1 MKFQYQI
8 IMKQL
13 LTLLFVSFILSIQTD
28 KLTAQNLFND
38 GWKFVRCDSLTTQVN
53 NSFFKNKFD
62 DSSWEQISL
71 PHTSRIEPLVVND
84 QWQGDCLYR
93 KTFEL
98 PKIYQNKILFIKFDA
113 AMNAADIWINGEKVG
128 SHLGGYLP
136 FSIDITSKIHFG
148 VPNTIVV
155 KLDNRDN
162 PVTGPKPLKL
172 LDFNTYGGI
181 YRNVSIIAKS
191 PVYITDANYE
201 NVVAGGGTFFYAT
214 NISSVN
220 ARIHARTHVRN
231 RSDKDVKVKVI
242 YSLYNMKKIKVAT
255 FESPKQTLLSGKAT
269 TYESA
274 ATVVAP
280 QLWSPDTPSLY
291 TLRTIVLVDNKKMD
305 EEQTRVGIRDIKIT
319 NEGCWINGKKT
330 FLRGVNRHQEY
341 PYIGYALSDNA
352 QYRDAYII
360 KQSGFDYVRCSH
372 YPPSPAFLDACDE
385 LGIVVLDAVL
395 GWQYFGDEA
404 FAQHILKSSRQLI
417 RRDRNHPSVLAWE
430 LSINESAMPESFM
443 KQAHQIAKEEYP
455 YGKSYSASWINKVYD
470 IYIEARQHRHGEDKL
485 KPFIVS
491 EYGDWEYYAQNAG
504 FNQDSWADLK
514 SEERNSRQ
522 PRDAGEIRLLQQARN
537 VQEAHNDNLSTHA
550 FADGYWAMFDYN
562 RGYSDDLEYSGVM
575 DIFRLP
581 KYASYFF
588 QSQRSP
594 QGEGSFSKPM
604 IFIASEWMPNVS
616 KNVRIFSNCDEVELY
631 VDGKLLERRKPDTD
645 LLSLNLKHPPFTFN
659 ISCLKAGKL
668 EAVGYIKNK
677 KSVSQI
683 VQTAGSVDHLALS
696 CNIAG
701 RNPQAGCNDVVFIYA
716 TLQDKQGFTVTNT
729 KAPIRFVVEGD
740 AEIVGNTQPVT
751 EAGIAPI
758 LLRIGNK
765 KESIKIKV
773 FSDKLQSAEL
783 LIKPE

>member
-1 MKFQYQI
+1 MKR
-8 IMKQL
+8 L
-13 LTLLFVSFILSIQTD
+13 LTILFVLFLISIQSETV
-28 KLTAQNLFND
+28 TAQNLFNK
-38 GWKFVRCDSLTTQVN
+38 GWKFFRCDSLTSVVKEQ
-53 NSFFKNKFD
+53 FFSNAFD
-62 DSSWEQISL
+62 DTAWESVTI
-71 PHTSRIEPLVVND
+71 PHTPRIEPLVVNN

-93 KTFEL
+93 KTFQL
-98 PKIYQNKILFIKFDA
+98 PENDRGKILFIKFDA
-113 AMNAADIWINGEKVG
+113 AMNAAEVWINGIKAG

-136 FSIDITSKIHFG
+136 FSIDITSKVRFG
-148 VPNTIVV
+148 ALNTIAV

-162 PVTGPKPLKL
+162 VVTGPKPLKL

-181 YRNVSIIAKS
+181 YRNVSLIVKS

-201 NVVAGGGTFFYAT
+201 NETAGGGVFFHASD
-214 NISSVN
+214 ISSAN
-220 ARIHARTHVRN
+220 ATIHTKTHVRN
-231 RSDKDVKVKVI
+231 QSGKNVKVKVY
-242 YSLYNMKKIKVAT
+242 YSLYDNKNTKVAT
-255 FESPKQTLLSGKAT
+255 FQSAQKTIPSGESNY
-269 TYESA
+269 YESDA
-274 ATVVAP
+274 KIMSPA
-280 QLWSPDTPSLY
+280 LWSPDSPSLY
-291 TLRTIVLVDNKKMD
+291 TLHVTVLADNKKVD
-305 EEQTRVGIRDIKIT
+305 EEQIKVGIRDIKIT

-372 YPPSPAFLDACDE
+372 YPPSPAFLKACDE
-385 LGIVVLDAVL
+385 LGILVLDAVL

-404 FAQHILKSSRQLI
+404 FAQHVLNSSRQLI
-417 RRDRNHPSVLAWE
+417 RRDRNHPCVLAWE
-430 LSINESAMPESFM
+430 LSINESPMPESFM
-443 KQAHQIAKEEYP
+443 KQAHQIVSEEYP
-455 YGKSYSASWINKVYD
+455 YGKPYSAGWINKIYD
-470 IYIEARQHRHGEDKL
+470 IYIQARQHRHGEDKTRPL
-485 KPFIVS
+485 IVS

-562 RGYSDDLEYSGVM
+562 RGYSNDLEYSGAM

-588 QSQRSP
+588 QSQRSA
-594 QGEGSFSKPM
+594 QGEGCFSKPM
-604 IFIASEWMPNVS
+604 IFIASEWMPGVS
-616 KNVRIFSNCDEVELY
+616 KNVRVFSNCDEVELY
-631 VDGKLLERRKPDTD
+631 VDGKLLEKRKPDTD
-645 LLSLNLKHPPFTFN
+645 LLSSNLKHPPFTFN
-659 ISCLKAGKL
+659 VSCLKAGKL

-677 KSVSQI
+677 RSVSQI
-683 VQTAGSVDHLALS
+683 VETAGNADHLALS

-701 RNPQAGCNDVVFIYA
+701 RKPQAGCNDVIFIYA
-716 TLQDKQGFTVTNT
+716 SLQDKQGFTVTNT
-729 KAPIRFVVEGD
+729 KIPVSFVVEGD
-740 AEIVGNTQPVT
+740 AQIIGNNQPVT

-758 LLRIGNK
+758 LLRLGNK
-765 KESIKIKV
+765 KESIKIKA